1 MKQDTKIV
9 TAGRNPEA
17 YGGAVNPPV
26 YHASTIL
33 FPTVA
38 DLENRYAPGPRR
50 MQYGRRGTP
59 TTWALEDALAALEG
73 GAGCTLHPSGLG
85 AVTGALLAFLK
96 AGDHLLMVD
105 TAYTPTRL
113 FCDGVLKRFGVETTY
128 YDPALGAD
136 VATLMRPNTRVVY
149 CESPG
154 SLTFEIQDIPAT
166 AAAVKAKG
174 AISMIDNTWA
184 SPLFFKPLAH
194 GIDVSIHAGTKYI
207 VGHSDA
213 MLGACIANERA
224 LPTLRA
230 SWTEMGNVA
239 GPDDVYLAQRGF
251 RTLGVRMRQHQ
262 ANGLALATW
271 LKARPEVARV
281 LHPALPDDPGH
292 KLWKRDFTGA
302 SGLFG
307 LILKPVRSEA
317 IAALLDGLEHFGMG
331 FSWGG
336 FESLMIPSHPEK
348 SRSATRWQPEGP
360 TLRIHAGLEDVED
373 LKADLDAGFAR
384 LKKAS

>member
-1 MKQDTKIV
+1 MKEDTKIV
-9 TAGRNPEA
+9 TAGRNPKA

-26 YHASTIL
+26 YHASTVL

-38 DLENRYAPGPRR
+38 ELENRYQPGPRR

-73 GAGCTLHPSGLG
+73 GAGCTLYPSGLG
-85 AVTGALLAFLK
+85 AITGALLSFLK

-105 TAYTPTRL
+105 TTYMPTRIL
-113 FCDGVLKRFGVETTY
+113 CDGLLKRFGVETTF

-136 VATLMRPNTRVVY
+136 VAKLMRPNTRVVY

-154 SLTFEIQDIPAT
+154 SLTFEVQDIPAT
-166 AAAVKAKG
+166 AAAAKAKG
-174 AISMIDNTWA
+174 AITMIDNTWA

-213 MLGACIANERA
+213 MLGACIANEKA
-224 LPTLRA
+224 LPELKKG
-230 SWTEMGNVA
+230 WTEMGLCA
-239 GPDDVYLAQRGF
+239 GPDDVYLAQRGV
-251 RTLGVRMRQHQ
+251 RTLGVRMRQHH

-271 LKARPEVARV
+271 LKTRPEVARV

-317 IAALLDGLEHFGMG
+317 IAAMLDGLEHYGMG